1 MITDHMIQKAL
12 IASGMPI
19 DTKHTNAEVEE
30 LADAMWQLLDDM
42 KKGGLSVCLC
52 AKAQARVAYE
62 PFRDKSEPEYD
73 DWMSLEQANQ
83 ILEECGG

>member
-1 MITDHMIQKAL
+1 MTTE
-12 IASGMPI
+12 S
-19 DTKHTNAEVEE
+19 EVER

-42 KKGGLSVCLC
+42 GRGGQSVCLG

-73 DWMSLEQANQ
+73 DWMTAAEAQA
-83 ILEECGG
+83 ILDDAERKR